1 MSFLSEKQ
9 IAACVKPT
17 LRVRHLDVI
26 LIGLQGT
33 FAGAP
38 TGTDTIIETDEN
50 GIDFS
55 CRKGREHFIPWFG
68 NLRLCDGGLFHV
80 GRRLQNG
87 LQLVQLLEEALVGSH
102 AAPPTVDVSEGISA
116 RRKCEI
122 ILSTKNFLTTKNHTH
137 CKTQLS
143 LMTNRKSL
151 SCQIKNYGISGAV
164 STSLGAQLLL
174 NSS

>member
-1 MSFLSEKQ
+1 MSFLSAKQ
-9 IAACVKPT
+9 IAACVKHT

-26 LIGLQGT
+26 LVGLQGT

-55 CRKGREHFIPWFG
+55 CRKGREHYTPWFG

-80 GRRLQNG
+80 GRRFQNG

-116 RRKCEI
+116 RRNRERI
-122 ILSTKNFLTTKNHTH
+122 FSTKNFLTTKNHTH

-143 LMTNRKSL
+143 LRTNRKSL
-151 SCQIKNYGISGAV
+151 
-164 STSLGAQLLL
+164 
-174 NSS
+174 